1 MKAKMIS
8 TVLNTEEE
16 KILSINIVTETRS
29 NREKIKG
36 NTI

>member
-8 TVLNTEEE
+8 IVLSMEEE
-16 KILSINIVTETRS
+16 KILLINIVTEMQS

-36 NTI
+36 HRI